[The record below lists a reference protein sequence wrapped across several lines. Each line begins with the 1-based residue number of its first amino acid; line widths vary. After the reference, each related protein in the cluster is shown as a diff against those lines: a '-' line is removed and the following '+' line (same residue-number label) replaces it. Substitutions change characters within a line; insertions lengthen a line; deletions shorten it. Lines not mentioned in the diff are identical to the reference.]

1 MALMGR
7 RRRMH
12 ESMDRLYAA
21 CNAHD
26 AETVS
31 GVYAEDVVLLDV
43 VSGTVTN
50 GRDAIRQISL
60 NQFCGFPDFSVE
72 RVALLIDDNVAAH
85 RWVMRGTNTGGYD
98 GIAATGKP
106 IEVSGATFSEY
117 DDLGFI
123 ATSTIYVDV
132 PAFLRQ
138 LGLA

>member
-1 MALMGR
+1 MGR
-7 RRRMH
+7 RRRIQ

-26 AETVS
+26 ADTVS
-31 GVYAEDVVLLDV
+31 GVYAVDAVLLDI
-43 VSGTVTN
+43 VSGMITN
-50 GRDAIRQISL
+50 GRDTIRQTSR
-60 NQFCGFPDFSVE
+60 NQFCGFPDFSVM

-85 RWVMRGTNTGGYD
+85 RWVMRGTNTGSYD
-98 GIAATGKP
+98 GIAATRKP

-132 PAFLRQ
+132 PAYLRQ